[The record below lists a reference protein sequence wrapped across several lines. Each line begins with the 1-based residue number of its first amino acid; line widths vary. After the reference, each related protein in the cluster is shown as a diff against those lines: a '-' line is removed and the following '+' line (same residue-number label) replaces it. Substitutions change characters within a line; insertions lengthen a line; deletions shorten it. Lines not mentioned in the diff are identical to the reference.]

1 MASGVTAT
9 NSVERLEAAGKAKG
23 IPAEEIR
30 AWNDAFEYVQFL
42 RLRTQHRRAAGLLA
56 PSSNPNVVPLAD
68 LSDLDRRI
76 LKEAM
81 RQVRKLQQRLELDY
95 PG

>member
-1 MASGVTAT
+1 MG
-9 NSVERLEAAGKAKG
+9 EG
-23 IPAEEIR
+23 
-30 AWNDAFEYVQFL
+30 
-42 RLRTQHRRAAGLLA
+42 
-56 PSSNPNVVPLAD
+56 NPNVVPLAE
-68 LSDLDRRI
+68 LSALDRRI